1 MGVKQL
7 YMSNGCNNILGVKCV
22 QNYFKCQNILG

>member
-7 YMSNGCNNILGVKCV
+7 YMSNGCKIILGVKWE
-22 QNYFKCQNILG
+22 